1 MENQE
6 IKNRILENEAKIGSL
21 RSEISYKKII
31 WGAIL
36 LTIALLS
43 FALSFLGV
51 SEIEIFNK
59 VNRMFILFIGLST
72 LGPGLYLTI
81 FGSIQLSKINNR
93 IEQLENENKQL
104 NKSLK
109 NQQ

>member
-21 RSEISYKKII
+21 RSEISYAKII

-43 FALSFLGV
+43 LALTFLDTTN
-51 SEIEIFNK
+51 NK
-59 VNRMFILFIGLST
+59 YLDALGNFFSALIGLSA